1 MFLSKHL
8 KVYDKKMSKIGYARV
23 SSTGQSLEV
32 QLDKLNQVGCDKIY
46 HEKQS
51 GKTAARP
58 EFQKCMNY
66 LREGDTFVITRLDRL
81 ARSLIHL
88 SQVAERFQAENI
100 DLVVID
106 QAIDTSTPTGRLMF
120 NMLAAIAEF
129 ETDLRSERQLE
140 GIAKAKEHGVKF
152 RRPTKRTDEIDLEIY
167 NKRKEGVPIG
177 QLAKDYDLGSATIYR
192 ILNDVFE
199 KVSTEATKLSLG

>member
-1 MFLSKHL
+1 MPT
-8 KVYDKKMSKIGYARV
+8 IGYARV

-32 QLDKLNQVGCDKIY
+32 QLDKLNKAGCDKIY

-66 LREGDTFVITRLDRL
+66 LREGDTLVITKLDRL
-81 ARSLIHL
+81 ARSVIHL
-88 SQVAERFQAENI
+88 SQVAERFQGESI
-100 DLVVID
+100 DLLVID

-140 GIAKAKEHGVKF
+140 GIAKAKEHGIKF
-152 RRPTKRTDEIDLEIY
+152 GRPTKRTPESDLEIY
-167 NKRKEGVPIG
+167 NKRKEGVSIG
-177 QLAKDYDLGSATIYR
+177 LLAKEYDLGPATIYR
-192 ILNDVFE
+192 ILSDVLE
-199 KVSTEATKLSLG
+199 RISPETT

>member
-1 MFLSKHL
+1 
-8 KVYDKKMSKIGYARV
+8 MSKIGYARV

-51 GKTAARP
+51 GKTASRP

-66 LREGDTFVITRLDRL
+66 LREGDVFVITRLDRL
-81 ARSLIHL
+81 ARSVIHL

-152 RRPTKRTDEIDLEIY
+152 GRPTKRTAEIDVEIY
-167 NKRKEGVPIG
+167 TKRKEGVSIG
-177 QLAKDYDLGSATIYR
+177 QLAKNYGLGPATIYR
-192 ILNDVFE
+192 ILNDVSE
-199 KVSTEATKLSLG
+199 KVSTEITTLPD

>member
-1 MFLSKHL
+1 
-8 KVYDKKMSKIGYARV
+8 
-23 SSTGQSLEV
+23 
-32 QLDKLNQVGCDKIY
+32 
-46 HEKQS
+46 
-51 GKTAARP
+51 
-58 EFQKCMNY
+58 MNY

-81 ARSLIHL
+81 ARSVIHL

-152 RRPTKRTDEIDLEIY
+152 GRPTKRTDEIDLEIY

>member
-1 MFLSKHL
+1 MP
-8 KVYDKKMSKIGYARV
+8 KIGYARV

-32 QLDKLNQVGCDKIY
+32 QLDKLNLAGCDKIY

-51 GKTAARP
+51 GKTAERP

-66 LREGDTFVITRLDRL
+66 LREGDTLVITRLDRL
-81 ARSLIHL
+81 ARSVIHL
-88 SQVAERFQAENI
+88 SQVAERFQEESI

-152 RRPTKRTDEIDLEIY
+152 GRPTKRTDEIDLEIY
-167 NKRKEGVPIG
+167 NKRKEGVSIG

-192 ILNDVFE
+192 ILNDVLE
-199 KVSTEATKLSLG
+199 KTPTDTTKL

>member
-1 MFLSKHL
+1 MP
-8 KVYDKKMSKIGYARV
+8 KIGYARV

-32 QLDKLNQVGCDKIY
+32 QLDKLNLAGCDKIY

-51 GKTAARP
+51 GKTAERP

-66 LREGDTFVITRLDRL
+66 LREGDTLVISRLDRL
-81 ARSLIHL
+81 ARSVIHL
-88 SQVAERFQAENI
+88 SQVAERFQEESI

-152 RRPTKRTDEIDLEIY
+152 GRPTKRTDEIDLEIY
-167 NKRKEGVPIG
+167 NKRKEGVSIG
-177 QLAKDYDLGSATIYR
+177 RLAKGYDLGSATIYR
-192 ILNDVFE
+192 ILNDVLE
-199 KVSTEATKLSLG
+199 KTPTDTTKL

>member
-1 MFLSKHL
+1 
-8 KVYDKKMSKIGYARV
+8 MSKIGYARV

-51 GKTAARP
+51 GKMAARP

-66 LREGDTFVITRLDRL
+66 LREGDTLVITRLDRL
-81 ARSLIHL
+81 ARSVIHL

-152 RRPTKRTDEIDLEIY
+152 GRPTKRTDEIDLEIY

-199 KVSTEATKLSLG
+199 KSSS

>member
-1 MFLSKHL
+1 
-8 KVYDKKMSKIGYARV
+8 MSKIGYARV

-32 QLDKLNQVGCDKIY
+32 QLDKLNKVGCDKIY

-66 LREGDTFVITRLDRL
+66 LREGDTLVITKLDRL
-81 ARSLIHL
+81 ARSVIHL
-88 SQVAERFQAENI
+88 AKVAERFQEESI

-106 QAIDTSTPTGRLMF
+106 QAIDTSSSTGRLMF

-129 ETDLRSERQLE
+129 ETDLRSERQVE
-140 GIAKAKEHGVKF
+140 GIAKAKENGVKF
-152 RRPTKRTDEIDLEIY
+152 GRPTKRTGEIDLEIY
-167 NKRKEGVPIG
+167 NKREEGISIG
-177 QLAKDYDLGSATIYR
+177 RLAKDYDLGSATIYR
-192 ILNDVFE
+192 ILSDVSE
-199 KVSTEATKLSLG
+199 KESIENEKSPH

>member
-1 MFLSKHL
+1 M
-8 KVYDKKMSKIGYARV
+8 
-23 SSTGQSLEV
+23 

-58 EFQKCMNY
+58 EFQKYMNY
-66 LREGDTFVITRLDRL
+66 LREGDTLVITRLVSL
-81 ARSLIHL
+81 ARSVIHL
-88 SQVAERFQAENI
+88 SQVAERFQKESI

-129 ETDLRSERQLE
+129 ETDFRSERQLE
-140 GIAKAKEHGVKF
+140 GIAKAKEHGVTF
-152 RRPTKRTDEIDLEIY
+152 GRPTKRTDEIDLEIY
-167 NKRKEGVPIG
+167 NKRKEGVSIS
-177 QLAKDYDLGSATIYR
+177 QLAKDYDLGSATIYSV
-192 ILNDVFE
+192 LSDVFE
-199 KVSTEATKLSLG
+199 KISVRINR

>member
-1 MFLSKHL
+1 
-8 KVYDKKMSKIGYARV
+8 MSKIGYARV

-51 GKTAARP
+51 GKTASRP

-66 LREGDTFVITRLDRL
+66 LREGDTLVITRLDRL
-81 ARSLIHL
+81 ARSVIHL

-140 GIAKAKEHGVKF
+140 GITKAKEHGVKF
-152 RRPTKRTDEIDLEIY
+152 GRPTKRTAEIDVEIY
-167 NKRKEGVPIG
+167 NKRKEGVSIG
-177 QLAKDYDLGSATIYR
+177 QLAKNYGLGSATIYR
-192 ILNDVFE
+192 ILNDVSE
-199 KVSTEATKLSLG
+199 KLSTEITTFPN

>member
-1 MFLSKHL
+1 MP
-8 KVYDKKMSKIGYARV
+8 KIGYARV

-32 QLDKLNQVGCDKIY
+32 QLDKLNLAGCDKIY

-51 GKTAARP
+51 GKTAERP

-66 LREGDTFVITRLDRL
+66 LREGDTLVITRLDRL
-81 ARSLIHL
+81 ARSVIHL
-88 SQVAERFQAENI
+88 SQVAERFQEESI

-140 GIAKAKEHGVKF
+140 GIAKAKELGVKF
-152 RRPTKRTDEIDLEIY
+152 GRPTKRTDEIDLEIY
-167 NKRKEGVPIG
+167 NKRKEGVSIG
-177 QLAKDYDLGSATIYR
+177 QLAKGYDLGSATIYR
-192 ILNDVFE
+192 ILNDVLE
-199 KVSTEATKLSLG
+199 KTPTDTTKL

>member
-1 MFLSKHL
+1 MFFSKHL
-8 KVYDKKMSKIGYARV
+8 KIYDKKMSKIGYARV

-51 GKTAARP
+51 GKTASRP

-66 LREGDTFVITRLDRL
+66 LREGDTLVITRLDRL
-81 ARSLIHL
+81 ARSVIHL

-140 GIAKAKEHGVKF
+140 GITKAKEHGVKF
-152 RRPTKRTDEIDLEIY
+152 GRPTKRTAEIDVEIY
-167 NKRKEGVPIG
+167 NKRKEGVSIG
-177 QLAKDYDLGSATIYR
+177 QLAKNYGLGSATIYR
-192 ILNDVFE
+192 ILNDVSE
-199 KVSTEATKLSLG
+199 KLSTEITTFPN

>member
-32 QLDKLNQVGCDKIY
+32 QLDKLSQVGCDKIY

-66 LREGDTFVITRLDRL
+66 LREGDTLVITRLDRL
-81 ARSLIHL
+81 ARSVIHL

-106 QAIDTSTPTGRLMF
+106 QSIDTATPTGRLMF

-152 RRPTKRTDEIDLEIY
+152 GRPTKRTAERDLEIY
-167 NKRKEGVPIG
+167 NKREKGISIG
-177 QLAKDYDLGSATIYR
+177 FLAKEYDLGSATIYR
-192 ILNDVFE
+192 ILNDVLE
-199 KVSTEATKLSLG
+199 KVSTEATKLSS

>member
-1 MFLSKHL
+1 MP
-8 KVYDKKMSKIGYARV
+8 KIGYARV

-32 QLDKLNQVGCDKIY
+32 QLDKLNLAGCDKIY

-51 GKTAARP
+51 GKTAERP

-66 LREGDTFVITRLDRL
+66 LREGDTLVITRLDRL
-81 ARSLIHL
+81 ARSVIHL
-88 SQVAERFQAENI
+88 SQVAERFQEESI

-129 ETDLRSERQLE
+129 ERQLE
-140 GIAKAKEHGVKF
+140 GIAKAKELGVKF
-152 RRPTKRTDEIDLEIY
+152 GRPTKRTDEIDLEIY
-167 NKRKEGVPIG
+167 NKRKEGVSIG
-177 QLAKDYDLGSATIYR
+177 QLAKGYDLGSATIYR
-192 ILNDVFE
+192 ILNDVLE
-199 KVSTEATKLSLG
+199 KTPTDTTKL

>member
-1 MFLSKHL
+1 MPT
-8 KVYDKKMSKIGYARV
+8 IGYARV

-32 QLDKLNQVGCDKIY
+32 QLDKLNKAGCDKIY

-66 LREGDTFVITRLDRL
+66 LREGDTLVITKLDRL
-81 ARSLIHL
+81 ARSVIHL
-88 SQVAERFQAENI
+88 SQVAERFQGESI
-100 DLVVID
+100 DLLVID

-152 RRPTKRTDEIDLEIY
+152 GRPTKRTPESDLEIY
-167 NKRKEGVPIG
+167 NKRKEGVSIG
-177 QLAKDYDLGSATIYR
+177 LLAKEYDLGPATIYR
-192 ILNDVFE
+192 ILGDVFE
-199 KVSTEATKLSLG
+199 IISPETT